1 MNFTAQDHLAERMSI
16 LTCEI
21 AKICN
26 KKERQFA
33 SSFNLT
39 PAEFRCLKLFSEQ
52 EFLPIKTISTELNLT
67 PGRITH
73 ILTSLENKHLIERKI
88 DPSDKRNVIVYL
100 TDASKPFIQKLNNS
114 HIKLH
119 QEIIEGFEYDKQ
131 NAIISAM
138 ADVVKALKSWNEKNI

>member
-1 MNFTAQDHLAERMSI
+1 MNYVALDHLAERMSL

-33 SSFNLT
+33 ASFNLT
-39 PAEFRCLKLFSEQ
+39 PAEFRCLKLFTEQ
-52 EFLPIKTISTELNLT
+52 DSLPIKTISTELNLT

-73 ILTSLENKHLIERKI
+73 ILTSLEGKNLIERRI
-88 DPSDKRNVIVYL
+88 DLSDKRNVIVHL
-100 TDASKPFIQKLNNS
+100 TDASKPFIQKLNLS

-119 QEIIEGFEYDKQ
+119 QEIIEEFEFEKQ
-131 NAIISAM
+131 KAIISAM
-138 ADVVKALKSWNEKNI
+138 SEVVRALKSWNEKNI